1 MTVLDNAP
9 RDQYTATGGQTVF
22 PYTFEIAAAGDIKV
36 LQNGTLLN
44 QGAGAGEYA
53 VSGVGVDAGGNVTL
67 VTGATVGDIIT
78 IYRDMAYERLTSY
91 TNAGDFLAADVNNDF
106 DRLWLALQQNG
117 GELDGRVLIAPNT
130 DPTSIDMTI
139 PEKTTRLGKLLK
151 FNATTGNP
159 EAVSATT
166 GTQVVS
172 VTDFG
177 AVGDGVTDDAAAIQ
191 AAIDSVE
198 LNNTGIVYFPAGNYK
213 INAGLVISDIGVI
226 LRGDGGNSSITKITA
241 THTNGPVIRI
251 KQRSCGV
258 EGIAIDSDATRY
270 AATVA
275 DGHGI
280 HYEYT
285 DVAGQSMS
293 RGRFYDVNI
302 LRQPLDGIH
311 IAGGFEFGVVDLV
324 TVADCKRH
332 GFVLDDGTRSSRTNK
347 DLAPFQFTFVN
358 SRAIECG
365 GNGLLLGASGETL
378 TTQNGYFN
386 NFEALGCCWSSSTRE
401 SLFQVDSRCN
411 GQVFINSDIEDQQ
424 YAQTATATT
433 GSTRTANGT
442 PAKGFQLSGSRTT
455 MIGPYFSSLLSS
467 VESAADDITIEHPR
481 IFGGTYPVDQTN
493 AFIFSAS
500 VQGVY
505 FKAST
510 NQTTG
515 ATNLIQ
521 NQSNNADIF
530 IDGKQY
536 KGNTYS
542 LGDFEVHSDG
552 VERTVSGGVL
562 DISEDF
568 VFVKGEGD
576 TTDSVTTLRLASGIN
591 GFNGLIVNIINRNA
605 YTITLNH
612 STGNMYFAAGSNKAL
627 AQYQGVTLAYSETG
641 NAWIEV

>member
-1 MTVLDNAP
+1 MTVLDNTP

-53 VSGVGVDAGGNVTL
+53 VSGVGVDSGGNVTL

-91 TNAGDFLAADVNNDF
+91 TNAGDFLAADLNNDF

-139 PEKTTRLGKLLK
+139 PDKATRLGKLLK

-332 GFVLDDGTRSSRTNK
+332 GFVLDDGTRSSRTNR
-347 DLAPFQFTFVN
+347 DLAPFQFSFVN

-365 GNGLLLGASGETL
+365 GNGLLLGASGEAL

-386 NFEALGCCWSSSTRE
+386 NFEALGCCWSGSRE

-424 YAQTATATT
+424 FAQTATATT
-433 GSTRTANGT
+433 GSTRTSNGT

-467 VESAADDITIEHPR
+467 VESGADDITIEHPR
-481 IFGGTYPVDQTN
+481 IFRGTYPADQTN

-505 FKAST
+505 LKAST

-515 ATNLIQ
+515 ATRIIL

-536 KGNTYS
+536 KGNTMTA
-542 LGDFEVHSDG
+542 GDFEVHSDG
-552 VERTVSGGVL
+552 VERTVSSHNL

-568 VFVKGEGD
+568 VFIKGQGD
-576 TTDSVTTLRLASGIN
+576 TTDYVDLLRLALGIN
-591 GFNGLIVNIINRNA
+591 GFNGLIIHIINRNA

-612 STGNMYFAAGSNKAL
+612 GTGNMYFSAGSNKAL